1 MLASYTALE
10 LLLAFA
16 VALLVGLELH
26 GILDARKKGLS
37 TNVWRV
43 VIRVVMLAT
52 LAVYVGI
59 SLFFLPLE
67 LGTGGIEKTG
77 TPTVP
82 WNFLILGVML
92 TLLASV
98 EAITMMRA
106 MRKGLTT
113 NGTRLV
119 HYLVAFLVIVA
130 MLGLSVRKWDYYL
143 QRLEITY
150 SEDIPQGSSG
160 SD

>member
-10 LLLAFA
+10 LLLALA

-26 GILDARKKGLS
+26 GILDARKQGLS
-37 TNVWRV
+37 TNVSRV
-43 VIRVVMLAT
+43 VIRILMLIM
-52 LAVYVGI
+52 LAVYAGF
-59 SLFFLPLE
+59 SLFYMPLE
-67 LGTGGIEKTG
+67 LGTGGIEETG

-82 WNFLILGVML
+82 WNFLILAVML
-92 TLLASV
+92 TLLGSI

-106 MRKGLTT
+106 MRIGLTD

-119 HYLVAFLVIVA
+119 HYVVALLVIIA
-130 MLGLSVRKWDYYL
+130 MLGLSVRKWEYYL

-150 SEDIPQGSSG
+150 SEDIPEGPSG